1 MDEKWVYCPRCGGKS
16 RIKATPETVVV
27 KLPFFCP
34 KCKLQMT
41 VDIRNMKVTK
51 ST

>member
-41 VDIRNMKVTK
+41 VDIRNGKAAK